1 MYTILIADD
10 DPINR
15 RIIERSLD
23 GLPAQFVTAGDGLE
37 ALTRALEH
45 APDLAIVDA
54 LMPRLDGWSV
64 CRALRGDP
72 LTRGTE
78 LLMLSGLGD
87 PCEETGRAAGADRF
101 LAKPFSPHDLAA
113 VARELLERGRGR
125 PS

>member
-15 RIIERSLD
+15 RIIERSLKH
-23 GLPAQFVTAGDGLE
+23 LPALFITANDGLE
-37 ALTRALEH
+37 ALARALEH
-45 APDLAIVDA
+45 APDLAIIDA

-64 CRALRGDP
+64 CRALRADP
-72 LTRGTE
+72 LTREIE

-87 PCEETGRAAGADRF
+87 ECEVTGRAAGADRF
-101 LAKPFSPHDLAA
+101 LAKPFSPDDLAQA
-113 VARELLERGRGR
+113 ARELLARVRSL